1 MVLFYLF
8 SAFFKMEMTAE
19 VLGRTANNDW
29 WVLTRFVEGHFS
41 ISFLK
46 PFRTRLV
53 SYVWYWLT
61 LFRERGEW
69 DLWLLVAPSRSLI
82 PFCLLGNLTREV
94 DLVCASE
101 GLVTIVTC
109 SSGEAGNIVAGQGIG
124 EEWTTFWLCIDWFL
138 IAATENGH
146 AQQGDWI
153 YWYPEL
159 AGHCI
164 SLELMEML
172 FPITSN
178 TAITVSCKRLLTMAV
193 SVLLALLLGIIE
205 TDGMLGL
212 QILRDLRSP
221 SSSFNLITSS
231 LKTSSSLSK
240 HQ

>member
-1 MVLFYLF
+1 MTGERWQDLLKGILQFPSLNLLEQDWYPMSGIGWPYLEREGNGICGF
-8 SAFFKMEMTAE
+8 
-19 VLGRTANNDW
+19 W
-29 WVLTRFVEGHFS
+29 W
-41 ISFLK
+41 
-46 PFRTRLV
+46 
-53 SYVWYWLT
+53 
-61 LFRERGEW
+61 
-69 DLWLLVAPSRSLI
+69 SLI